1 MIKHFFISATLLA
14 ASFVSA
20 ATTPTDVA
28 QTRISEIIELSRLTG
43 LSVQAR
49 NVTQQVLEEAQV
61 PLGKQY
67 KVVGVISSQW
77 SADKLQAH
85 FQSIL
90 NSYDAVE
97 LEQLAQA
104 LNNQHILSAR
114 KKELSA
120 VAEQSSTDYQQYIQ
134 RLQTQKIAKG
144 RLQYIRNLDQA
155 MQLSAVLIKA
165 RQSIYAELKKNV
177 EGWQPD
183 EHWQQ
188 QLQKDVLSFLFY
200 VHRGTSNQ
208 ELQQLIN
215 YYRQPQLS
223 AWLSDIKNAL

>member
-1 MIKHFFISATLLA
+1 M
-14 ASFVSA
+14 
-20 ATTPTDVA
+20 A

-144 RLQYIRNLDQA
+144 RLQYIRR
-155 MQLSAVLIKA
+155 S
-165 RQSIYAELKKNV
+165 E
-177 EGWQPD
+177 
-183 EHWQQ
+183 EH
-188 QLQKDVLSFLFY
+188 
-200 VHRGTSNQ
+200 TS
-208 ELQQLIN
+208 ELQSRPHLVC
-215 YYRQPQLS
+215 RL
-223 AWLSDIKNAL
+223 LLE